1 MHRRYFRSMAH
12 VEAAVG
18 FLEALRAA
26 VAGDHVHVDE
36 EHRLAYGHDET
47 EDLSHPPE
55 VVVRPRTTEEVAAVM
70 RLCSKH
76 QVPVTPIGARTGL
89 SGGALSVHG
98 GVGLALDR
106 MNTIV
111 DIDERNL
118 QVTVEP
124 GVITQ
129 VLQEAVAAKGL
140 YYAPDPSSRGT
151 CTIGGNLAENSGG
164 PRAVK
169 YGVTRDFVL
178 NLEVVLP
185 SGEVIWTGANTLKNS
200 TGYDLTRLMVGSE
213 GTLGVITKAVLR
225 LIPLPRE
232 NRLLLV
238 PFNSATKACEAVSAV
253 FRAGI
258 TPSAM
263 EFMERDAID
272 WTLRFVSDVAVQVP
286 DEVQAHLLIEVDGND
301 GEVLVKEC
309 EAIMTVM
316 EAHGCGEV
324 LFAET
329 AAQKEG
335 LWRMR
340 RRVGEAVKSNSVYK
354 EEDTV
359 VPRYEL
365 PRLLE
370 GVKEIGRRH
379 GFRSVCYGHA
389 GDGNLHVNIIKGD
402 LSDHAWEQELPGA
415 IREIFQLT
423 VSLGGTLSGE
433 HGIGLVQRPYMDIAF
448 NGVQLDLMRRIK
460 AVFDPKGIMN
470 PGKVLP

>member
-1 MHRRYFRSMAH
+1 MAR
-12 VEAAVG
+12 VESAVG
-18 FLEALRAA
+18 FVEALRGAI
-26 VAGDHVHVDE
+26 AGDHVHVDE
-36 EHRLAYGHDET
+36 EHRHAYGHDET
-47 EDLSHPPE
+47 EDLNHPPE

-70 RLCSKH
+70 RLCSEH
-76 QVPVTPIGARTGL
+76 RVPVTPIGARTGL
-89 SGGALSVHG
+89 SGGALSIHG

-106 MNTIV
+106 MNTIL

-140 YYAPDPSSRGT
+140 YYAPDPSSRGS
-151 CTIGGNLAENSGG
+151 CTIGGNLAENAGG

-178 NLEVVLP
+178 NLQVVLP
-185 SGEVIWTGANTLKNS
+185 SGEVIWTGANTLKNA
-200 TGYDLTRLMVGSE
+200 TGYDLTRLIVGSE
-213 GTLGVITKAVLR
+213 GTLGVITQAVLR
-225 LIPLPRE
+225 LLSLPRE
-232 NRLLLV
+232 NRLMLV
-238 PFNSATKACEAVSAV
+238 PFRSARKACEAVSAV

-272 WTLRFVSDVAVQVP
+272 WTLKHVADVSIHVP
-286 DEVQAHLLIEVDGND
+286 DDVQAHLLVEVDGND
-301 GEVLVKEC
+301 ADMLMKDC
-309 EAIMTVM
+309 EAILTVM
-316 EAHGCGEV
+316 EAHECGDV

-329 AAQKEG
+329 TLEKDG

-340 RRVGEAVKSNSVYK
+340 RKVGEAVKSNSVYK

-370 GVKEIGRRH
+370 GVKEIGARH

-402 LSDHAWEQELPGA
+402 LSDHAWENELPKA

-423 VSLGGTLSGE
+423 VSLGGTISGE

-448 NGVQLDLMRRIK
+448 NPVQLDLMRRIK
-460 AVFDPKGIMN
+460 VVFDPLGIMN